1 MKYPLRLTK
10 GPFSWIIF
18 FSIFAQAKRLEELL
32 ARSRK
37 DRYIIYGS
45 KNFWPGPDRT
55 DILYMKELLIHNGST
70 ELIKVRSSDIIYV
83 EAEGNYCCMYLAGG
97 FKQQLWFNRQKF
109 IAIIN
114 EQMRAEKPV
123 FISVGRSFIVNLAY
137 LYLINP
143 IQGDMVLYDRATP
156 QQIKLHASQ
165 DALNKLKDMTRDLYE

>member
-10 GPFSWIIF
+10 GSFSGIIF

-32 ARSRK
+32 ARSC
-37 DRYIIYGS
+37 
-45 KNFWPGPDRT
+45 RT

-143 IQGDMVLYDRATP
+143 VQGDMVLYDRATP

>member
-1 MKYPLRLTK
+1 MRSIHEVPSTRDEPPLILDE
-10 GPFSWIIF
+10 IF
-18 FSIFAQAKRLEELL
+18 C
-32 ARSRK
+32 
-37 DRYIIYGS
+37 YICCA
-45 KNFWPGPDRT
+45 
-55 DILYMKELLIHNGST
+55 MKEILIHNGGT

-123 FISVGRSFIVNLAY
+123 FISVGRSFIINLTHI
-137 LYLINP
+137 YLINP
-143 IQGDMVLYDRATP
+143 VQGNLILYDSRAP

-165 DALNKLKDMTRDLYE
+165 EALNRLKEMIHNLYD